1 MFKEFK
7 RILKTDGNFR
17 LFNRPPQKSKVPI
30 QSCFKK
36 RTAEVVW
43 NNFKTAMHIIESP
56 WSKILS
62 ILKKN
67 GLGIDEIKDAEPI
80 EEYREFFS
88 IEY

>member
-1 MFKEFK
+1 
-7 RILKTDGNFR
+7 
-17 LFNRPPQKSKVPI
+17 
-30 QSCFKK
+30 
-36 RTAEVVW
+36 
-43 NNFKTAMHIIESP
+43 MHIIESP